1 MEQVVDSIH
10 VPCPHAAH
18 GCTERPVYHDRD
30 AHARA
35 CAHKPCHCPG
45 ESCGFAGSV
54 QTMLLEHFAAVHGWP
69 CTAGST
75 GTRGFNVSLRKGFN
89 IVVVTAGATTFTTE
103 QQYTFVLNVEQAT
116 PFCNAITPFCIHPCN
131 TGTVRL
137 GLSSC
142 GRGRCRES
150 DLCSTYLQ
158 LSRIEVVC
166 TDLSNGMPGPSS
178 CFRFLVPRWSAP
190 GGGDDEDIRVTVT
203 YISGT
208 YTSGSC
214 KHQL

>member
-18 GCTERPVYHDRD
+18 GCTERPVYVYHDRD

-45 ESCGFAGSV
+45 KSCGFAGSV
-54 QTMLLEHFAAVHGWP
+54 QTTLLEHFAAVHGWP
-69 CTAGST
+69 CSAGST
-75 GTRGFNVSLRKGFN
+75 GTRGFNISLHKGFN

-103 QQYTFVLNVEQAT
+103 QQYTF
-116 PFCNAITPFCIHPCN
+116 CNAITPFCIHPGN

-178 CFRFLVPRWSAP
+178 ALLPVPRAQVVCP
-190 GGGDDEDIRVTVT
+190 RRRR
-203 YISGT
+203 
-208 YTSGSC
+208 
-214 KHQL
+214 